1 MVKIEFD
8 ESNNRAVALDDNKII
23 GECDYI
29 VSEDGWNI
37 VHTEVEE
44 TYKGQGIARE
54 LVNCVLENAV
64 AQNIKVKADC
74 SYARR
79 VIEE

>member
-8 ESNNRAVALDDNKII
+8 EKNNRTIALDDNKII

-44 TYKGQGIARE
+44 TYKGQGIARQ
-54 LVNCVLENAV
+54 LVNCVLENARV
-64 AQNIKVKADC
+64 KVKADC

-79 VIEE
+79 VIEEQ

>member
-1 MVKIEFD
+1 MVKVEFD
-8 ESNNRAVALDDNKII
+8 EKNNRVVALDDNKII

-29 VSEDGWNI
+29 VDEDGWNI

-44 TYKGQGIARE
+44 LYKGQGIARQ
-54 LVNCVLENAV
+54 LVNCVLENAR
-64 AQNIKVKADC
+64 AQDIKVKADC

>member
-8 ESNNRAVALDDNKII
+8 EKNNRTIALDDNKII

-54 LVNCVLENAV
+54 LVNCVLEKAKV
-64 AQNIKVKADC
+64 KVKADC
-74 SYARR
+74 SYAKRI
-79 VIEE
+79 IEE